1 MTRDEAQQ
9 AVRNMNECAKDPTR
23 HPVPCLLSA
32 SCVILN
38 IVALAWGEWLILKS
52 SAATQQW
59 PHSPVEAPQATI
71 TIGLTG
77 AWCKSD
83 SATGCRPHALF
94 QVRATDVAIA
104 LLPVAIP
111 LFC

>member
-1 MTRDEAQQ
+1 MTTH
-9 AVRNMNECAKDPTR
+9 NMNEFAKSTR
-23 HPVPCLLSA
+23 LLLSA

-59 PHSPVEAPQATI
+59 PYSPVEAPQANI

-94 QVRATDVAIA
+94 QVRATHVAIV
-104 LLPVAIP
+104 LLPIAIP